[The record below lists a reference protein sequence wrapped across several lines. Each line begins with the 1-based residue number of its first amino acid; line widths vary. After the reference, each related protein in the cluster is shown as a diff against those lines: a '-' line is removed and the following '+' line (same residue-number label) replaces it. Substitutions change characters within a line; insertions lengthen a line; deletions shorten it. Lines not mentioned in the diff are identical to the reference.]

1 MLKQVIIET
10 HLYPL
15 TSTFSLLRWSDFSA
29 SFGVKKWKA
38 MNTEGLH

>member
-1 MLKQVIIET
+1 MLKQVIRET

-15 TSTFSLLRWSDFSA
+15 TSTFSLRWSDFSA

-38 MNTEGLH
+38 MNAEGLH